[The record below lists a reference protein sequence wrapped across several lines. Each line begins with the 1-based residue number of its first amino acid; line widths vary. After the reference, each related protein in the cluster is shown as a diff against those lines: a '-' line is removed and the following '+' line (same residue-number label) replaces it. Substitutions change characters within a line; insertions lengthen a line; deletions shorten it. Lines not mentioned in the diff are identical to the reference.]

1 MKHKIIFSLC
11 MVLIASVLS
20 TCDRKPKLSRDEIPS
35 IKTSIYALE
44 QVLKARN
51 TAYLDSILSSEAR
64 QIGTTPETVLDFI
77 YGNGPEEFTGFTGK
91 QIMFRG
97 DAARVD
103 CNINGLDSTLRPVTI
118 TLRRE
123 EGVWLVKRIE
133 KRTEQALPDK
143 GDSL

>member
-1 MKHKIIFSLC
+1 MKHKITFSLC
-11 MVLIASVLS
+11 MVLIAFVLS
-20 TCDRKPKLSRDEIPS
+20 ACDRGPKLSRDEIPS

-44 QVLKARN
+44 QVLKAKN
-51 TAYLDSILSSEAR
+51 TVYLDSILSSEAR
-64 QIGTTPETVLDFI
+64 QVGTSPETMLDFI
-77 YGNGPEEFTGFTGK
+77 YGSGPEEFTGFTSK
-91 QIMFRG
+91 QIIFRG

-103 CNINGLDSTLRPVTI
+103 CNINGPDSTLRPVTI

-133 KRTEQALPDK
+133 NRIAQAFPDK